1 MENTN
6 ALSVKELNSLLEKMK
21 KRLAVSNHSQ
31 QTVINYLRSVE
42 YLCKYSCKHPNDLA
56 VDEIIDYLY
65 DMQYHK
71 FRAWRTIKTYVAGIR
86 RYFTYI
92 ENNNFC

>member
-6 ALSVKELNSLLEKMK
+6 EFSVKELTSLLEKMK
-21 KRLAVSNHSQ
+21 KRLSVSNHSQ

-42 YLCKYSCKHPNDLA
+42 YLCKYTSKHPNDLA

-65 DMQYHK
+65 DLQYHK
-71 FRAWRTIKTYVAGIR
+71 FRISSTFALYNSFGRCY
-86 RYFTYI
+86 
-92 ENNNFC
+92 C